1 MLKFVKKSQHPRTV
15 ITFHD
20 NYIYDLNRYE
30 DAINKYDSV
39 MKTEPEVPIYATRA
53 KERICHCLSKVIL
66 LLFPSVTLFNTK
78 KEKQKKPHPTTYMNF
93 VLLSPL

>member
-1 MLKFVKKSQHPRTV
+1 
-15 ITFHD
+15 
-20 NYIYDLNRYE
+20 
-30 DAINKYDSV
+30 

-66 LLFPSVTLFNTK
+66 LLSPSVNFFKTNNQPPKT
-78 KEKQKKPHPTTYMNF
+78 HNYMNF

>member
-1 MLKFVKKSQHPRTV
+1 MLIF
-15 ITFHD
+15 
-20 NYIYDLNRYE
+20 NLNRYE

-66 LLFPSVTLFNTK
+66 LLYPSVNFFKTN
-78 KEKQKKPHPTTYMNF
+78 KKPHNYMSF
-93 VLLSPL
+93 VLCSPL